1 MRASL
6 CAAVLVLCACAS
18 GSSGKSSDS
27 SPLMHEGTE
36 FTRLETSSGII
47 QIDWQHERTYDE
59 TKLLVD
65 VDKAWAAVPTVY
77 GELGIQPGVID
88 SKQHVYGN
96 AGAKYRTKL
105 GNQRMSKYFDCG
117 ATAGMSNA
125 DSYDM
130 LIRVLTQIVPA
141 DGGLSKLRTQ
151 AEATAHANAVSGN
164 PVRCSSTGA
173 LEARIA
179 QMVSDQA
186 VRAAK

>member
-1 MRASL
+1 MRASM
-6 CAAVLVLCACAS
+6 CAIVLVLCACKS
-18 GSSGKSSDS
+18 GSGNGSDN

-36 FTRLETSSGII
+36 FTRLETSSGVI
-47 QIDWQHERTYDE
+47 QIDWQHQRTYDE
-59 TKLLVD
+59 TNLLVD

-77 GELGIQPGVID
+77 GELGIQPSVID

-96 AGAKYRTKL
+96 AGANIRRSI
-105 GNQRMSKYFDCG
+105 GNQRMSRYFDCG
-117 ATAGMSNA
+117 ATAGIANA

-130 LIRVLTQIVPA
+130 LVRVLTQIVPTE
-141 DGGLSKLRTQ
+141 GGLSKLRTQ
-151 AEATAHANAVSGN
+151 AEATAHANAVSGA

-179 QMVSDQA
+179 QMVSEQA

>member
-18 GSSGKSSDS
+18 GAKSSDS
-27 SPLMHEGTE
+27 SPLLQTGTQ

-59 TKLLVD
+59 TPLLVD
-65 VDKAWAAVPTVY
+65 VDKAWAAVPAVY
-77 GELGIQPGVID
+77 SELGIQPGVID

-96 AGAKYRTKL
+96 PGAKYRREL
-105 GNQRMSKYFDCG
+105 GHKRMSAYFDCG
-117 ATAGMSNA
+117 AEAGIANA

-130 LIRVLTQIVPA
+130 LVRVLTQVVPT
-141 DGGLSKLRTQ
+141 DGGLSKIRTQ
-151 AEATAHANAVSGN
+151 AEATAHANAVSGS

-173 LEARIA
+173 LEERIA
-179 QMVSDQA
+179 KMVSDQA

>member
-18 GSSGKSSDS
+18 GSGKSSDS
-27 SPLMHEGTE
+27 SALMQTGTQ
-36 FTRLETSSGII
+36 FTRLETSSGVI

-59 TKLLVD
+59 TPLLVD
-65 VDKAWAAVPTVY
+65 VDKAWAAVPAAY

-96 AGAKYRTKL
+96 PGAKYRREL
-105 GNQRMSKYFDCG
+105 GHKRMSSYFDCG
-117 ATAGMSNA
+117 SEAGMANA
-125 DSYDM
+125 DTYDM
-130 LIRVLTQIVPA
+130 LIRVITQVVA
-141 DGGLSKLRTQ
+141 SDGGLSKIRTQ
-151 AEATAHANAVSGN
+151 AEATAHANAVAGS

-173 LEARIA
+173 LERRIA
-179 QMVSDQA
+179 TMVSDQA

>member
-6 CAAVLVLCACAS
+6 CAAVLVLGACAS
-18 GSSGKSSDS
+18 GGAKGSDS
-27 SPLMHEGTE
+27 SPLLQQGTE
-36 FTRLETSSGII
+36 FTRLETSSGVI

-59 TKLLVD
+59 TNLLVD

-77 GELGIQPGVID
+77 GELGIEPSVID

-96 AGAKYRTKL
+96 AGAKYRREL
-105 GNQRMSKYFDCG
+105 GHQRMSKYFDCG
-117 ATAGMSNA
+117 SEAGIANA

-130 LIRVLTQIVPA
+130 IVRVLTQIVPT

-151 AEATAHANAVSGN
+151 AEATAHANAVSGA

-186 VRAAK
+186 VRAGK